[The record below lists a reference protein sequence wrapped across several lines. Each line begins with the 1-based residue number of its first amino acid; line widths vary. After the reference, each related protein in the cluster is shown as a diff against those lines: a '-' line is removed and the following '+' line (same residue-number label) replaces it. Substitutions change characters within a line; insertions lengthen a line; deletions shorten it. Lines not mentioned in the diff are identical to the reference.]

1 MIITMEKNIFDQ
13 DANDY
18 DDINDYPITHHWI
31 KVVVYHSGTVFSN
44 WWGHVK
50 TITMLYTHD

>member
-1 MIITMEKNIFDQ
+1 MIITTKKIFDQ

-31 KVVVYHSGTVFSN
+31 KVVVYHSSTQIDGV
-44 WWGHVK
+44 
-50 TITMLYTHD
+50 MLKP